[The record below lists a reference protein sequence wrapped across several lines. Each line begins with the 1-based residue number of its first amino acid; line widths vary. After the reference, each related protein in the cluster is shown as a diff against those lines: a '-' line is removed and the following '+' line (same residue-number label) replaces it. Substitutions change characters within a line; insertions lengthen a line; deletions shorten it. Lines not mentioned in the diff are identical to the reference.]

1 MKLGSILLGA
11 SMILASAT
19 FAQGEDREC
28 SRMKKIANDAMI
40 AENYKEATEFF
51 LKGEVI
57 CGAYF
62 MKNDAGE
69 YVGSANYDRLT
80 GSLIRVINVETDAD
94 AKKLYADT
102 LCAIWDRMDE
112 QSLYENKNDMYRGNF
127 ELQKSTPDYL
137 KADKYFTR
145 GIAAHANGGT
155 PVQEM
160 YIPLHYYNTY
170 TLFFMEQDATKKN
183 VLKKRM
189 INDYFDLSKLI
200 TKSNFSLRAQEGIT
214 VYFNSVVQTCDDL
227 TPEIAGFIV
236 SLPEDIEA
244 AKVSLMSLI
253 DLMET
258 KKCEDTQEYM
268 DLINAYLQR
277 DPVSPKALEMK
288 GKSLESENKY
298 RDANAIY
305 EKLIDLEEV
314 TQERKDELKYKI
326 VNNLFKT
333 GSYNAAYSKAMNI
346 QGKFRGKAMSIAGQC
361 VGQLANECGVSTFER
376 NCNFIYAV
384 QLLEQSGG
392 SAGANLIASYK
403 AKFPT
408 ARDCFGE
415 GNPASVTLECWGV
428 TVKPCN

>member
-1 MKLGSILLGA
+1 MKLGSILLGV
-11 SMILASAT
+11 SMILATAT
-19 FAQGEDREC
+19 FAQDEDREC
-28 SRMKKIANDAMI
+28 RRMKKIANDAMI
-40 AENYKEATEFF
+40 AENYKEATEYF
-51 LKGEVI
+51 LKGETI
-57 CGAYF
+57 CGEF
-62 MKNDAGE
+62 DA
-69 YVGSANYDRLT
+69 ANYGRLT

-94 AKKLYADT
+94 AKKLFSDT
-102 LCAIWDRMDE
+102 LCAIWDRME
-112 QSLYENKNDMYRGNF
+112 EKGLYENKNDMYRGNF
-127 ELQKSTPDYL
+127 ELQKSAPDYL

-145 GIAAHANGGT
+145 GIAAHADGGT

-160 YIPLHYYNTY
+160 YIPLHYYNTF
-170 TLFFMEQDATKKN
+170 TLYFMEQEATKKN

-227 TPEIAGFIV
+227 TPEIAGFIA
-236 SLPEDIEA
+236 SLPEDVEA

-314 TQERKDELKYKI
+314 TPERRVELKYKI
-326 VNNLFKT
+326 VNNLFRT
-333 GSYNAAYSKAMNI
+333 RSYKAAYSKAMNI

-361 VGQLANECGVSTFER
+361 VGQMANSCGVSTFER
-376 NCNFIYAV
+376 NCNYIYAV

-392 SAGANLIASYK
+392 AASANLIAQYK

-408 ARDCFGE
+408 AKDCFGE

>member
-1 MKLGSILLGA
+1 MKLGSILLGV
-11 SMILASAT
+11 SMILATAT
-19 FAQGEDREC
+19 FAQDEDREC
-28 SRMKKIANDAMI
+28 QRMKKIANDAMI
-40 AENYKEATEFF
+40 AENYKEATEYF
-51 LKGEVI
+51 LKGETI
-57 CGAYF
+57 CGEF
-62 MKNDAGE
+62 DA
-69 YVGSANYDRLT
+69 ANYGRLT

-94 AKKLYADT
+94 AKKLFSDT
-102 LCAIWDRMDE
+102 LCAIWDRME
-112 QSLYENKNDMYRGNF
+112 EKGLYENKNDMYRGNF
-127 ELQKSTPDYL
+127 ELQKSAPDYL

-145 GIAAHANGGT
+145 GIAAHADGGT

-160 YIPLHYYNTY
+160 YIPLHYYNTF
-170 TLFFMEQDATKKN
+170 TLYFMEQEATKKN

-227 TPEIAGFIV
+227 TPEIAGFIA
-236 SLPEDIEA
+236 SLPEDVEA

-305 EKLIDLEEV
+305 EKLINLEEV
-314 TQERKDELKYKI
+314 TQERRVELKYKI
-326 VNNLFKT
+326 VNNLFRT
-333 GSYNAAYSKAMNI
+333 RSYKAAYSKAMNI

-361 VGQLANECGVSTFER
+361 VGQMANSCGVSTFER
-376 NCNFIYAV
+376 NCNYIYAV

-392 SAGANLIASYK
+392 AASANLIAQYK
-403 AKFPT
+403 VKFPT
-408 ARDCFGE
+408 AKDCFGE

>member
-1 MKLGSILLGA
+1 MNMKLGSILLGV
-11 SMILASAT
+11 SMILATAT
-19 FAQGEDREC
+19 FAQDEDREC
-28 SRMKKIANDAMI
+28 QRMKKIANDAMI
-40 AENYKEATEFF
+40 AENYKEATEYF
-51 LKGEVI
+51 LKGETI
-57 CGAYF
+57 CGEF
-62 MKNDAGE
+62 DA
-69 YVGSANYDRLT
+69 ANYGRLT

-94 AKKLYADT
+94 AKKLFSDT
-102 LCAIWDRMDE
+102 LCAIWDRME
-112 QSLYENKNDMYRGNF
+112 EKGLYENKNDMYRGNF
-127 ELQKSTPDYL
+127 ELQKSAPDYL

-145 GIAAHANGGT
+145 GIAAHADGGT

-160 YIPLHYYNTY
+160 YIPLHYYNTF
-170 TLFFMEQDATKKN
+170 TLYFMEQEATKKN

-227 TPEIAGFIV
+227 TPEIAGFIA
-236 SLPEDIEA
+236 SLPEDVEA

-305 EKLIDLEEV
+305 EKLINLEEV
-314 TQERKDELKYKI
+314 TQERRVELKYKI
-326 VNNLFKT
+326 VNNLFRT
-333 GSYNAAYSKAMNI
+333 RSYKAAYSKAMNI

-361 VGQLANECGVSTFER
+361 VGQMANSCGVSTFER
-376 NCNFIYAV
+376 NCNYIYAV

-392 SAGANLIASYK
+392 AASANLIAQYK

-408 ARDCFGE
+408 AKDCFGE

>member
-1 MKLGSILLGA
+1 MKLRSILLGV
-11 SMILASAT
+11 SMILATAT
-19 FAQGEDREC
+19 FAQDEDREC
-28 SRMKKIANDAMI
+28 RRMKKIANDAMI
-40 AENYKEATEFF
+40 AENYKEATEYF
-51 LKGEVI
+51 LKGETI
-57 CGAYF
+57 CGEF
-62 MKNDAGE
+62 D
-69 YVGSANYDRLT
+69 VANYGRLT

-94 AKKLYADT
+94 AKKLFSDT
-102 LCAIWDRMDE
+102 LCAIWDRME
-112 QSLYENKNDMYRGNF
+112 EKGLYENKNDMYRGNF
-127 ELQKSTPDYL
+127 ELQKSAPDYL

-145 GIAAHANGGT
+145 GIAAHADGGT

-160 YIPLHYYNTY
+160 YIPLHYYNTF
-170 TLFFMEQDATKKN
+170 TLYFMEQEATKKN

-227 TPEIAGFIV
+227 TPEIAGFIA
-236 SLPEDIEA
+236 SLPEDVET

-305 EKLIDLEEV
+305 EKLINLEEV
-314 TQERKDELKYKI
+314 TQERRVELKYKI
-326 VNNLFKT
+326 VNNLFRT
-333 GSYNAAYSKAMNI
+333 RSYKAAYSKAMNI

-361 VGQLANECGVSTFER
+361 VGQMANSCGVSTFER
-376 NCNFIYAV
+376 NCNYIYAV

-392 SAGANLIASYK
+392 AASANLIAQYK

-408 ARDCFGE
+408 AKDCFGE

>member
-19 FAQGEDREC
+19 FAQDDNREC
-28 SRMKKIANDAMI
+28 KRMRFIANEAMRV
-40 AENYKEATEFF
+40 ENYKEATEYFIKAEVTCGPDF
-51 LKGEVI
+51 LKNDNGEDI
-57 CGAYF
+57 
-62 MKNDAGE
+62 
-69 YVGSANYDRLT
+69 GSANYDRLT

-112 QSLYENKNDMYRGNF
+112 QSLYDNKNDMYRGNF
-127 ELQKSTPDYL
+127 ELQKSTPGYL

-160 YIPLHYYNTY
+160 YIPLHYYNTF
-170 TLFFMEQDATKKN
+170 TLFLMEQDAENKN
-183 VLKKRM
+183 VIKKRM

-214 VYFNSVVQTCDDL
+214 VYFNSAVQTCDDL
-227 TPEIAGFIV
+227 TPEIAGFIADL
-236 SLPEDIEA
+236 SEDVEA
-244 AKVSLMSLI
+244 AKNSLMSLI

-258 KKCEDTQEYM
+258 KRCEDTQEYM
-268 DLINAYLQR
+268 DLINAYLER
-277 DPVSPKALEMK
+277 DPESLKALEMK
-288 GKSLESENKY
+288 AKILEKENKY
-298 RDANAIY
+298 REANVIY
-305 EKLIDLEEV
+305 EKLIASPEITD
-314 TQERKDELKYKI
+314 ERKAELKYKI
-326 VNNLFKT
+326 VDNLFKMR
-333 GSYNAAYSKAMNI
+333 SYNAAYSKAMNI

-361 VGQLANECGVSTFER
+361 VGQLANECGVSTFDR

-392 SAGANLIASYK
+392 AAGASLITSYK
-403 AKFPT
+403 AEFPT

>member
-1 MKLGSILLGA
+1 MKLGSILLGV
-11 SMILASAT
+11 SMILATAT
-19 FAQGEDREC
+19 FAQDEDREC
-28 SRMKKIANDAMI
+28 RRMKKIANDAMI
-40 AENYKEATEFF
+40 AENYKEATEYF
-51 LKGEVI
+51 LKGETI
-57 CGAYF
+57 CGEF
-62 MKNDAGE
+62 D
-69 YVGSANYDRLT
+69 VANYGRLT

-170 TLFFMEQDATKKN
+170 TLYFMEQEATKKN

-227 TPEIAGFIV
+227 TPEIAGFIA
-236 SLPEDIEA
+236 SLPEDVEA

-314 TQERKDELKYKI
+314 TPERRVELKYKI
-326 VNNLFKT
+326 VNNLFRT
-333 GSYNAAYSKAMNI
+333 RSYNAAYSKAMNI

-361 VGQLANECGVSTFER
+361 VGQMANSCGVSTFER
-376 NCNFIYAV
+376 NCNYIYAV

-392 SAGANLIASYK
+392 AASANLIAQYK

-408 ARDCFGE
+408 AKDCFGE

>member
-1 MKLGSILLGA
+1 MKLGSILLGV
-11 SMILASAT
+11 SMILATAT
-19 FAQGEDREC
+19 FAQDEDREC
-28 SRMKKIANDAMI
+28 QRMKKIANDAMI
-40 AENYKEATEFF
+40 AENYKEATEYF
-51 LKGEVI
+51 LKGETI
-57 CGAYF
+57 CGEF
-62 MKNDAGE
+62 DA
-69 YVGSANYDRLT
+69 ANYGRLT

-94 AKKLYADT
+94 AKKLFSDT
-102 LCAIWDRMDE
+102 LCAIWDRME
-112 QSLYENKNDMYRGNF
+112 EKGLYENKNDMYRGNF
-127 ELQKSTPDYL
+127 ELQKSAPDYL

-145 GIAAHANGGT
+145 GIAAHADGGT

-160 YIPLHYYNTY
+160 YIPLHYYNTF
-170 TLFFMEQDATKKN
+170 TLYFMEQEATKKN

-227 TPEIAGFIV
+227 TPEIAGFIA
-236 SLPEDIEA
+236 SLPEDVEA

-314 TQERKDELKYKI
+314 TTERKDELKYKI
-326 VNNLFKT
+326 VNNLFRT
-333 GSYNAAYSKAMNI
+333 RSYKAAYSKAMNI

-361 VGQLANECGVSTFER
+361 VGQMANSCGVSTFER
-376 NCNFIYAV
+376 NCNYIYAV

-392 SAGANLIASYK
+392 AASANLIAQYK

-408 ARDCFGE
+408 AKDCFGE

>member
-1 MKLGSILLGA
+1 MKLGSILLGV
-11 SMILASAT
+11 SMILATAT
-19 FAQGEDREC
+19 FAQDEDREC
-28 SRMKKIANDAMI
+28 QRMKKIANDAMI
-40 AENYKEATEFF
+40 AENYKEATEYF
-51 LKGEVI
+51 LKGETI
-57 CGAYF
+57 CGEF
-62 MKNDAGE
+62 DA
-69 YVGSANYDRLT
+69 ANYGRLT

-94 AKKLYADT
+94 AKKLFSDT
-102 LCAIWDRMDE
+102 LCAIWDRME
-112 QSLYENKNDMYRGNF
+112 EKGLYENKNDMYRGNF
-127 ELQKSTPDYL
+127 ELQKSAPDYL

-145 GIAAHANGGT
+145 GIAAHADGGT

-160 YIPLHYYNTY
+160 YIPLHYYNTF
-170 TLFFMEQDATKKN
+170 TLYFMEQEATKKN

-227 TPEIAGFIV
+227 TPEIAGFIA
-236 SLPEDIEA
+236 SLPEDVET

-305 EKLIDLEEV
+305 EKLINLEEV
-314 TQERKDELKYKI
+314 TQERRVELKYKI
-326 VNNLFKT
+326 VNNLFRT
-333 GSYNAAYSKAMNI
+333 RSYKAAYSKAMNI

-361 VGQLANECGVSTFER
+361 VGQMANSCGVSTFER
-376 NCNFIYAV
+376 NCNYIYAV

-392 SAGANLIASYK
+392 AASANLIAQYK

-408 ARDCFGE
+408 AKDCFGE

>member
-1 MKLGSILLGA
+1 MKLGSILLGV
-11 SMILASAT
+11 SMILATAT
-19 FAQGEDREC
+19 FAQDEDREC
-28 SRMKKIANDAMI
+28 RRMKKIANDAMI
-40 AENYKEATEFF
+40 AENYKEATEYF
-51 LKGEVI
+51 LKGETI
-57 CGAYF
+57 CGEF
-62 MKNDAGE
+62 DA
-69 YVGSANYDRLT
+69 ANYGRLT

-94 AKKLYADT
+94 AKKLFSDT
-102 LCAIWDRMDE
+102 LCAIWDRME
-112 QSLYENKNDMYRGNF
+112 EKGLYENKNDMYRGNF
-127 ELQKSTPDYL
+127 ELQKSAPDYL

-145 GIAAHANGGT
+145 GIAAHADGGT

-160 YIPLHYYNTY
+160 YIPLHYYNTF
-170 TLFFMEQDATKKN
+170 TLYFMEQEATKKN

-227 TPEIAGFIV
+227 TPEIAGFIA
-236 SLPEDIEA
+236 SLPEDVEA

-305 EKLIDLEEV
+305 EKLINLEEV
-314 TQERKDELKYKI
+314 TQERRVELKYKI
-326 VNNLFKT
+326 VNNLFRT
-333 GSYNAAYSKAMNI
+333 RSYKAAYSKAMNI

-361 VGQLANECGVSTFER
+361 VGQMANSCGVSTFER
-376 NCNFIYAV
+376 NCNYIYAV

-392 SAGANLIASYK
+392 AASANLIAQYK

-408 ARDCFGE
+408 AKDCFGE

>member
-1 MKLGSILLGA
+1 MKLGSILLGV
-11 SMILASAT
+11 SMILATAT
-19 FAQGEDREC
+19 FAQDEDREC
-28 SRMKKIANDAMI
+28 QRMKKIANDAMI
-40 AENYKEATEFF
+40 AENYKEATEYF
-51 LKGEVI
+51 LKGETI
-57 CGAYF
+57 CGEF
-62 MKNDAGE
+62 DA
-69 YVGSANYDRLT
+69 ANYGRLT

-94 AKKLYADT
+94 AKKLFSDT
-102 LCAIWDRMDE
+102 LCAIWDRME
-112 QSLYENKNDMYRGNF
+112 EKGLYENKNDMYRGNF
-127 ELQKSTPDYL
+127 ELQKSAPDYL

-145 GIAAHANGGT
+145 GIAAHADGGT

-170 TLFFMEQDATKKN
+170 TLYFMEQEATKKN

-227 TPEIAGFIV
+227 TPEIAGFIA
-236 SLPEDIEA
+236 SLPEDVEA

-305 EKLIDLEEV
+305 EKLINLEEV
-314 TQERKDELKYKI
+314 TQERRVELKYKI
-326 VNNLFKT
+326 VNNLFRT
-333 GSYNAAYSKAMNI
+333 RSYKAAYSKAMNI

-361 VGQLANECGVSTFER
+361 VGQMANSCGVSTFER
-376 NCNFIYAV
+376 NCNYIYAV

-392 SAGANLIASYK
+392 AASANLIAQYK

-408 ARDCFGE
+408 AKDCFGE

>member
-1 MKLGSILLGA
+1 
-11 SMILASAT
+11 MILATAT
-19 FAQGEDREC
+19 FAQDEDREC
-28 SRMKKIANDAMI
+28 QRMKKIANDAMI
-40 AENYKEATEFF
+40 AENYKEATEYF
-51 LKGEVI
+51 LKGETI
-57 CGAYF
+57 CGEF
-62 MKNDAGE
+62 DA
-69 YVGSANYDRLT
+69 ANYGRLT

-94 AKKLYADT
+94 AKKLFSDT
-102 LCAIWDRMDE
+102 LCAIWDRME
-112 QSLYENKNDMYRGNF
+112 EKGLYENKNDMYRGNF
-127 ELQKSTPDYL
+127 ELQKSAPDYL

-145 GIAAHANGGT
+145 GIAAHADGGT

-160 YIPLHYYNTY
+160 YIPLHYYNTF
-170 TLFFMEQDATKKN
+170 TLYFMEQEATKKN

-227 TPEIAGFIV
+227 TPEIAGFIA
-236 SLPEDIEA
+236 SLPEDVEA

-305 EKLIDLEEV
+305 EKLINLEEV
-314 TQERKDELKYKI
+314 TQERRVELKYKI
-326 VNNLFKT
+326 VNNLFRT
-333 GSYNAAYSKAMNI
+333 RSYKAAYSKAMNI

-361 VGQLANECGVSTFER
+361 VGQMANSCGVSTFER
-376 NCNFIYAV
+376 NCNYIYAV

-392 SAGANLIASYK
+392 AASANLIAQYK

-408 ARDCFGE
+408 AKDCFGE

>member
-1 MKLGSILLGA
+1 MKLGSILLGV
-11 SMILASAT
+11 SMILATAT
-19 FAQGEDREC
+19 FAQDEDREC
-28 SRMKKIANDAMI
+28 QRMKKIANDAMI
-40 AENYKEATEFF
+40 AENYKEATEYF
-51 LKGEVI
+51 LKGETI
-57 CGAYF
+57 CGEF
-62 MKNDAGE
+62 DA
-69 YVGSANYDRLT
+69 ANYGRLT

-94 AKKLYADT
+94 AKKLFSDT
-102 LCAIWDRMDE
+102 LCAIWDRME
-112 QSLYENKNDMYRGNF
+112 EKGLYENKNDMYRGNF
-127 ELQKSTPDYL
+127 ELQKSAPDYL

-145 GIAAHANGGT
+145 GIAAHADGGT

-160 YIPLHYYNTY
+160 YIPLHYYNTF
-170 TLFFMEQDATKKN
+170 TLYFMEQEATKKN

-227 TPEIAGFIV
+227 TPEIAGFIA
-236 SLPEDIEA
+236 SLPEDVEA

-305 EKLIDLEEV
+305 EKLINLEEV
-314 TQERKDELKYKI
+314 TQERRVELKYKI
-326 VNNLFKT
+326 VNNLFRT
-333 GSYNAAYSKAMNI
+333 RSYKAAYSKAMNI

-361 VGQLANECGVSTFER
+361 VGQMANSCGVSTFER
-376 NCNFIYAV
+376 NCNYIYAV

-392 SAGANLIASYK
+392 AASANLIAQYK

-408 ARDCFGE
+408 AKDCFGE

>member
-19 FAQGEDREC
+19 FAQDDNREC
-28 SRMKKIANDAMI
+28 KRMRFIANEAMRV
-40 AENYKEATEFF
+40 ENYKEATEYFIKAEVTCGPDF
-51 LKGEVI
+51 LKNDNGEDI
-57 CGAYF
+57 
-62 MKNDAGE
+62 
-69 YVGSANYDRLT
+69 GSANYDRLT

-112 QSLYENKNDMYRGNF
+112 QSLYDNKNDMYRGNF
-127 ELQKSTPDYL
+127 ELQKSTPGYL

-160 YIPLHYYNTY
+160 YIPLHYYNTF
-170 TLFFMEQDATKKN
+170 TLFLMEQDAENKN
-183 VLKKRM
+183 VIKKRM

-214 VYFNSVVQTCDDL
+214 VYFNSAVQTCDDL
-227 TPEIAGFIV
+227 TPEIAGFIADL
-236 SLPEDIEA
+236 SEDVEA
-244 AKVSLMSLI
+244 AKNSLMSLI

-258 KKCEDTQEYM
+258 KRCEDTQEYM
-268 DLINAYLQR
+268 DLINAYLER
-277 DPVSPKALEMK
+277 DPESLKALEMK
-288 GKSLESENKY
+288 AKILEKENKY
-298 RDANAIY
+298 REANVIY
-305 EKLIDLEEV
+305 EKLIASPEITD
-314 TQERKDELKYKI
+314 ERKAELKYKI
-326 VNNLFKT
+326 VDNLFKMR
-333 GSYNAAYSKAMNI
+333 SYNAAYSKAMNI

-361 VGQLANECGVSTFER
+361 VGQLANECGVSTFDR

-392 SAGANLIASYK
+392 AAGASLITSYK